1 MKFLSDFRICFSL
14 ATLACILFACAPS
27 SQNEKEEEVEE
38 YPRISIDSLLGENPK
53 LYELSEDFIEDFLQK
68 FGNYEGTKVIM
79 RAELPREWG
88 LVGWEQLPEG
98 QELWLVQSLSREWT
112 CLVVTSGSST
122 QRIKDILPIGLDL
135 ATGGNDYN
143 QRELWTWKREDDGFV
158 VDKFYELKKDVR
170 DTLLNNE
177 SSHVVDKYLINVA
190 GYFEWVPVAADETD
204 SYCAVVAYC
213 DCLETP
219 EGWEDLLMTIEPF
232 CEENNLYFKSATC
245 NFRHVTIEDYKMND
259 IVTKD
264 ISPYIREGEAGF
276 VLFSNDSEPV
286 TIPPASSDYIEMTI
300 NKFFKIK

>member
-1 MKFLSDFRICFSL
+1 MKIKSTSRFLL
-14 ATLACILFACAPS
+14 VMAALACCLFACAPKIS
-27 SQNEKEEEVEE
+27 EEKEEVVEE
-38 YPRISIDSLLGENPK
+38 YPRIVIDSLLGENPK

-68 FGNYEGTKVIM
+68 FGNYEGTKMIM
-79 RAELPREWG
+79 NVELPREWG

-158 VDKFYELKKDVR
+158 VDKFYELKKDIR

-177 SSHVVDKYLINVA
+177 SSHVVDKYLVNES
-190 GYFEWVPVAADETD
+190 GYFEWVPVSCEETP
-204 SYCAVVAYC
+204 SYRAVVAYC

-219 EGWEDLLMTIEPF
+219 ENWEDLLMEIEPF

-245 NFRHVTIEDYKMND
+245 NFRHVTIEDYKMNNV
-259 IVTKD
+259 VTKD
-264 ISPYIREGEAGF
+264 LSSYIHEGAAGF
-276 VLFSNDSEPV
+276 ILFSQDSEPITV
-286 TIPPASSDYIEMTI
+286 APASSDYIMMTI
-300 NKFFKIK
+300 NKYFKIK